1 MNSYELLRVREK
13 MPIFAPSIYVR
24 MQSETNILFIGI
36 IAMLVIII
44 SVLLWRNLRSQRE
57 LREKNDAIIREI
69 QENVKLREE
78 LRRRIPH
85 AAVF

>member
-1 MNSYELLRVREK
+1 
-13 MPIFAPSIYVR
+13 

-78 LRRRIPH
+78 LRRRIH
-85 AAVF
+85 RAAVF

>member
-1 MNSYELLRVREK
+1 
-13 MPIFAPSIYVR
+13 

-36 IAMLVIII
+36 IAMLVVII
-44 SVLLWRNLRSQRE
+44 SVLLWRNLRNQRE

>member
-1 MNSYELLRVREK
+1 
-13 MPIFAPSIYVR
+13 

-36 IAMLVIII
+36 ITMLVVII

-78 LRRRIPH
+78 LRRRIPR

>member
-1 MNSYELLRVREK
+1 
-13 MPIFAPSIYVR
+13 

-36 IAMLVIII
+36 ITMLVVII
-44 SVLLWRNLRSQRE
+44 SVLLWRNLRNQRE

-78 LRRRIPH
+78 LRRRIPR

>member
-1 MNSYELLRVREK
+1 
-13 MPIFAPSIYVR
+13 

-36 IAMLVIII
+36 IAMLVVII

-69 QENVKLREE
+69 RENVELRDE
-78 LRRRIPH
+78 LRRRLGS
-85 AAVF
+85 ASVF

>member
-1 MNSYELLRVREK
+1 
-13 MPIFAPSIYVR
+13 

-36 IAMLVIII
+36 IAMLVVII

>member
-1 MNSYELLRVREK
+1 
-13 MPIFAPSIYVR
+13 
-24 MQSETNILFIGI
+24 MQSETNILLIGI
-36 IAMLVIII
+36 IAMLVVII

>member
-1 MNSYELLRVREK
+1 
-13 MPIFAPSIYVR
+13 
-24 MQSETNILFIGI
+24 MQSETNILLIGI
-36 IAMLVIII
+36 IAMLVVII
-44 SVLLWRNLRSQRE
+44 SVLLWRNLRNQRE